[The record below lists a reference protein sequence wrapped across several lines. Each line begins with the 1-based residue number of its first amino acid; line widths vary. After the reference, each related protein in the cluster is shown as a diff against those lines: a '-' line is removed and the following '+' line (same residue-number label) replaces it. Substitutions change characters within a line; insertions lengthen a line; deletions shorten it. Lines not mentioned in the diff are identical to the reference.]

1 MKLYICNNPLIPNR
15 HIANKVHIEM
25 QHNKPIRI
33 LIADD
38 DLDEIELLKT
48 AFDKHPDFE
57 VVACVNSG
65 QEIIDAVKKS
75 NTLPDVVFTDM
86 YMPVLSGLEAT
97 EILRMEEQNAK
108 MEIIIFSTTLN
119 PSIKEKASHLGIT
132 GTLLKPNLLEEYE
145 ALPTKVATMLFSRT
159 SGNNYTTTPNS

>member
-1 MKLYICNNPLIPNR
+1 
-15 HIANKVHIEM
+15 M

-38 DLDEIELLKT
+38 DLDEIELLKM

-57 VVACVNSG
+57 VVACLNSG

-75 NTLPDVVFTDM
+75 NILPDVVFTDL
-86 YMPVLSGLEAT
+86 YMPVLSGLEAA
-97 EILRMEEQNAK
+97 EILRMEKQNAK

-145 ALPTKVATMLFSRT
+145 ALPAKVSTMLFSRT
-159 SGNNYTTTPNS
+159 SGNNYTVTPNL